1 MYFSIKILV
10 NALMAVGK
18 VRLANM
24 YENGNLITFTMNTNH
39 INMENT
45 KDKEIKITAVQ
56 IIKPGLY
63 PLMYQVPGSNTK

>member
-1 MYFSIKILV
+1 MLV

-39 INMENT
+39 INIENT

-63 PLMYQVPGSNTK
+63 PLIYHVPAKKTK